1 MEGML
6 IQPQHFQQL
15 GRWIEHSLETR
26 VAGVRGHGWGVREI
40 EIDRELLA
48 LGQFRL
54 SRLLAVLA
62 DGTVIDAPDVTP
74 LPPARAIDKTSQA
87 LILHVATPA
96 RAGDVRD
103 VAETSADW
111 QRHAPTSQAVRDTT
125 ATNRPPRDLTVGQL
139 SLRFVTAEE
148 VRDALVLLPV
158 ARIREVEASGAIRLD
173 PGFIPPLLDVH
184 ASDAMVAIVNEVRG
198 LLKSRADAL
207 AMRTDPSRGSADS
220 AGLVDILTLA
230 MANGHEAVFE
240 HFAATTG
247 LHPEVI
253 WTQMLRLAGE
263 LSTFTQSRR
272 RPDLPAYRHDDLQSV
287 LLPLMQFL
295 RQALSVVIE
304 RNAISLP
311 LQERGY
317 GVSTATIADRTLL
330 QGSRFILVVTASVP
344 AEQVRVQFPNQVKIG
359 SVEQIRDLVNLQL
372 PGIPIRALSVA
383 PREIPLLQ
391 NATYFE
397 LDQSH
402 ELWRPLVRSAAFA
415 FHVSGDY
422 SDLHLEFWAVRGK
435 SV

>member
-1 MEGML
+1 
-6 IQPQHFQQL
+6 
-15 GRWIEHSLETR
+15 
-26 VAGVRGHGWGVREI
+26 
-40 EIDRELLA
+40 
-48 LGQFRL
+48 
-54 SRLLAVLA
+54 
-62 DGTVIDAPDVTP
+62 
-74 LPPARAIDKTSQA
+74 
-87 LILHVATPA
+87 
-96 RAGDVRD
+96 
-103 VAETSADW
+103 
-111 QRHAPTSQAVRDTT
+111 
-125 ATNRPPRDLTVGQL
+125 
-139 SLRFVTAEE
+139 
-148 VRDALVLLPV
+148 
-158 ARIREVEASGAIRLD
+158 
-173 PGFIPPLLDVH
+173 
-184 ASDAMVAIVNEVRG
+184 
-198 LLKSRADAL
+198 
-207 AMRTDPSRGSADS
+207 
-220 AGLVDILTLA
+220 
-230 MANGHEAVFE
+230 
-240 HFAATTG
+240 
-247 LHPEVI
+247 
-253 WTQMLRLAGE
+253 MLRLAGE